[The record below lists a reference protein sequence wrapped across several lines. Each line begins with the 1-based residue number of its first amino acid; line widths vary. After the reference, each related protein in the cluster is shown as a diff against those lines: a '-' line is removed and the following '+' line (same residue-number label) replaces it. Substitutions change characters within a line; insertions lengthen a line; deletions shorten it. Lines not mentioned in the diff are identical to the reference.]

1 MFLKVQWQLNRI
13 ILPLFVVIFIMGLFI
28 IQHLNSPYLMGQ
40 QYYSMIVI
48 VSVLILISD
57 ILIIRVVALM
67 DKKENL
73 QKYLTMVFLFSV
85 YFQMLFDVVKLIDN
99 PIWITALISV
109 MYNLSFCMLFLM
121 AFLLGD
127 VLFLD
132 LLDNF
137 KSTTK

>member
-1 MFLKVQWQLNRI
+1 MFLKVQWHLNRI
-13 ILPLFVVIFIMGLFI
+13 ILPMFIVIFTLGLLI
-28 IQHLNSPYLMGQ
+28 IQHQHYPYLTNNI
-40 QYYSMIVI
+40 YYIIIVI
-48 VSVLILISD
+48 VSILILIND
-57 ILIIRVVALM
+57 VLIIKVVIAM

-85 YFQMLFDVVKLIDN
+85 YFQMLFDMLKLVEN
-99 PIWITALISV
+99 PVWIMALISI

-132 LLDNF
+132 LF
-137 KSTTK
+137 KQF